1 MPRQREI
8 MVGSRDQFG
17 VKIAFLADPDLG
29 RAATREHSI
38 SWGAIEVWA
47 NGHNLCRHVEQG
59 ESVDAAHW
67 YLLPILRWLAS
78 NWDFLLHEERLPVKN
93 AARDAWIS
101 MQRTSDPPPALSDDE
116 AEQWEVSWHNWW
128 QRHSLLAAREGGLVP
143 NLFIRRWRDLV
154 ELSWGD
160 RPIAGA
166 PNGFKFDAIHGCA
179 RFFPGDVADVLYA
192 VLDDASHHL
201 VSELPASP
209 VFVQLRDDVDRLKAT
224 DRRRRLGLLSGFR
237 PDDLPPED
245 GWGQIEN
252 LFPADLPTEVADA
265 VLGFQADELVVKG
278 ASQAALMFG
287 SLSPSLDEVNARNLA
302 QKLVQFYDPRGESS
316 NLRRVVVDV
325 AVEGSD
331 EQAWKQGYQLAEDFL
346 EAIDPVI
353 ARELPI
359 AIEKYFEHFNILTE
373 SISLRDQSVRAVA
386 LAGPK
391 HKPAVLVND
400 NVLYRSVQTRRFT
413 LAHELCHILHDRNYG
428 ATLALASGPWAPVDV
443 EKRANAFAAMLLM
456 PTDLVGS
463 VVRKLKSCLDSP
475 GAIWEVANAFQTSFT
490 ATLDHLWNLGH
501 IDEVTR
507 DALRAEIEVS
517 DKPTKPSLD
526 DVYAI
531 LGRRHSSGEHDLAE
545 RHNEHQP

>member
-1 MPRQREI
+1 MARQREI
-8 MVGSRDQFG
+8 MVGSRDRFA
-17 VKIAFLADPDLG
+17 VKIAFLTDPDRG

-59 ESVDAAHW
+59 ESIDAAHW
-67 YLLPILRWLAS
+67 YLLPILRWLTS
-78 NWDFLLHEERLPVKN
+78 NWDFLLHEERLPVRN

-101 MQRTSDPPPALSDDE
+101 MQRTAEPPPALADDA
-116 AEQWEVSWHNWW
+116 AENWEVSWHNWW
-128 QRHSLLAAREGGLVP
+128 ERHALLAAREGGLVP

-166 PNGFKFDAIHGCA
+166 PSGFTFDAIHGCA
-179 RFFPGDVADVLYA
+179 RFPSGEVADVLYGI
-192 VLDDASHHL
+192 LDDASHHL
-201 VSELPASP
+201 ATELPSSS
-209 VFVQLRDDVDRLKAT
+209 VFGQLRANVKDLRSS

-237 PDDLPPED
+237 SDDLQPED
-245 GWGQIEN
+245 RWKGIEN
-252 LFPADLPTEVADA
+252 LFPANLPSEIGDA
-265 VLGFQADELVVKG
+265 IFGVQADELVIKS

-287 SLSPSLDEVNARNLA
+287 SLSPSIEAADARTLA
-302 QKLVQFYDPRGESS
+302 QKLVQFYDQSGENS
-316 NLRRVVVDV
+316 NLRRVVKDV
-325 AVEGSD
+325 PVEGGG
-331 EQAWKQGYQLAEDFL
+331 ERAWKQGYQLAEYCL
-346 EAIDPVI
+346 EAVDGAI
-353 ARELPI
+353 ARELPV
-359 AIEKYFEHFNILTE
+359 AVEGLLDHFGISVE
-373 SISLRDQSVRAVA
+373 SIALHDQSVRAVA

-400 NVLYRSVQTRRFT
+400 NVPYRSVPTRRFT

-443 EKRANAFAAMLLM
+443 ENRANAFAAMLLM

-463 VVRKLKSCLDSP
+463 VVRKLKSRLDSP

-507 DALRAEIEVS
+507 DALRAEIE
-517 DKPTKPSLD
+517 
-526 DVYAI
+526 A
-531 LGRRHSSGEHDLAE
+531 GAAASSAS
-545 RHNEHQP
+545 HQA